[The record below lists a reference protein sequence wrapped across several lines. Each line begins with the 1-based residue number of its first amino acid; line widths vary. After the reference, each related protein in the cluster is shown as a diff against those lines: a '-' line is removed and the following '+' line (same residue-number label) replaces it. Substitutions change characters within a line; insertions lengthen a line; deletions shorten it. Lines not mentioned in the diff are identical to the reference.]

1 MRRQIPF
8 LLAAMMPFAC
18 AAALRA
24 QAVTPTEGPYKVIK
38 SEKVG
43 GAGGFD
49 YVYAD
54 SAGRKLYIPR
64 SNRVEVYDLDTLK
77 NVGTIADANN
87 VHGAAVD
94 TASGHG
100 FCSSRP
106 VVMWDTSTLKPIKT
120 IDVQGNPD
128 GIFADASS
136 GSIYVLS
143 HSTPNVTVIDAKDGT
158 VKGTIDIG
166 GAPEQGVAD
175 GAGHLYICIE
185 NGAAIAVIDA
195 KAMKMTGK
203 YELGENGGGPAG
215 LSIDPK
221 NRVLFAYCREH
232 QNCIVLNADTGKILK
247 TLPTGSGVDSAQFNP
262 QTMESFSSHGDGI
275 LTVIKENSPT
285 DFAVEQQVQTKQGA
299 KTCTLDTRTNDIFL
313 ITAERAPAR
322 APAAAQ
328 PPNAGRRGGRGGRGG
343 AMVPASFTI
352 LVVGK

>member
-143 HSTPNVTVIDAKDGT
+143 HSTPTSPSSTPRTARSRGRST
-158 VKGTIDIG
+158 S
-166 GAPEQGVAD
+166 
-175 GAGHLYICIE
+175 AGRPSR
-185 NGAAIAVIDA
+185 A
-195 KAMKMTGK
+195 
-203 YELGENGGGPAG
+203 
-215 LSIDPK
+215 
-221 NRVLFAYCREH
+221 
-232 QNCIVLNADTGKILK
+232 
-247 TLPTGSGVDSAQFNP
+247 
-262 QTMESFSSHGDGI
+262 
-275 LTVIKENSPT
+275 SPT
-285 DFAVEQQVQTKQGA
+285 
-299 KTCTLDTRTNDIFL
+299 
-313 ITAERAPAR
+313 APATSISASKM
-322 APAAAQ
+322 AP
-328 PPNAGRRGGRGGRGG
+328 PSPSST
-343 AMVPASFTI
+343 P
-352 LVVGK
+352 KP